1 MNSLYRSLS
10 PLEIK
15 EEIDYNIVTFSTEGT
30 HIFPG
35 VPVCFALQFVK
46 QYSHLSVRA
55 RIS

>member
-15 EEIDYNIVTFSTEGT
+15 EEIDYNIVIFSTEET

-35 VPVCFALQFVK
+35 FPVCFALQFVK
-46 QYSHLSVRA
+46 QYSHFNVRA
-55 RIS
+55 GIS